1 MIDRNTIESIS
12 DELLVLRYRLG
23 ADEAL
28 SALFRRHN
36 APVKYYLRRITD
48 RAAADD
54 LAQSVWLE
62 VVKSIGRL
70 RNPVSF
76 RAWLFRIARNKAL
89 KSLGHGKD
97 LTGFEDAALDAIAA
111 GDPLEGLDN
120 LDGADVH
127 AGMTRL
133 KPAQREVLTLR
144 FIEGMSY
151 EEIAQVT
158 GAKAGTV
165 RSRIHYA
172 KKALRPILEE
182 LRDGR

>member
-1 MIDRNTIESIS
+1 MNDRNTIENIS
-12 DELLVLRYRLG
+12 GELLVLKYRLG
-23 ADEAL
+23 ADTAL
-28 SALFRRHN
+28 SALFRRYS
-36 APVKYYLRRITD
+36 APIKYYLRRITD
-48 RAAADD
+48 HAAADD

-62 VVKSIGRL
+62 VVKSIDRL

-89 KSLGHGKD
+89 KSLGHSKD

-111 GDPLEGLDN
+111 GDPLEDLGN

-127 AGMTRL
+127 AGLARL

-151 EEIAQVT
+151 EEIAQVIDRKT
-158 GAKAGTV
+158 GTV

-172 KKALRPILEE
+172 KKALRPVLEE